1 MKAVRH
7 SAPSAPIAPAFPSAL
22 IFPQRRLKIPH
33 IAICPVHGRVC
44 GYGSS
49 LLLFAALAR
58 EGQKPEWGASALVP
72 GRNGKRQICVPKTG
86 LRAVKKCP
94 KVALQAESKTRRTPL
109 LSMMCMKI
117 KRVNVFR
124 QNVISAMQFKYKEL
138 VRRQELRSGF
148 KARLTMM
155 CKKTNEVSVL
165 GQNVISSIQFKCKE
179 LARRKKSHQESI
191 RRLP

>member
-7 SAPSAPIAPAFPSAL
+7 PATLAQRNPAPSSGS
-22 IFPQRRLKIPH
+22 IFPRRRLEISH
-33 IAICPVHGRVC
+33 TANCPAQVRVS
-44 GYGSS
+44 GYES
-49 LLLFAALAR
+49 LLLLFPPLAR
-58 EGQKPEWGASALVP
+58 RGQRPEWGASALVP

-86 LRAVKKCP
+86 LRAVKKGP

-109 LSMMCMKI
+109 LSMMCQKTNG
-117 KRVNVFR
+117 VSVFR